1 MLKLWAW
8 LLLGALGL
16 TSYDAF
22 VDRDRRR
29 TQSAPAE
36 EAVVTTF
43 EDGTGLPPPNP
54 PRP

>member
-22 VDRDRRR
+22 VDRGRRR
-29 TQSAPAE
+29 AQSAPA